1 MTTKRENKTLFVA
14 QELAEPEKRPAAKR
28 ARAASDVTR
37 VRPAYVAGLT
47 GCVGLGLGL
56 AFSSGSLATPSGP
69 GPLTPSHVKA
79 KLTCKSC
86 HGGAE
91 SGSSSFK
98 ENALEACESCHGA
111 HPSTRAGHSK
121 LRKRGE
127 LGCVD
132 CHQIHGSQT
141 GVRFPEEGDAV
152 RYSTF
157 GERTVEGLSFH
168 SERTLVVPT
177 IPEKACLRC
186 HDESADDPFARCR
199 TRSELGRESP
209 TVCFDE
215 HVAALP
221 ADNGK
226 SPKDGKSKRSA
237 QVCADQH
244 FEDRPFVW
252 EAAREAIEVGP
263 PARTTEAPTLAPLLG
278 GVGSAALGYAATSLL
293 RRKRRK
299 AVKQDAPLPVTV
311 KRLPLINTSTCLGC
325 YACVDACP
333 YGVLEVKSYVA
344 VVARPDACCGLLLC
358 EQTCPNGS
366 LVVAEEGSLLDRPRI
381 GPTLESLDV
390 PGVFLAGDI
399 TGVPL
404 IKTAIAQGVRA
415 AEAAHKKL
423 GKSRRSDDIYD
434 VCVIGAGPAG
444 ISAMLRLK
452 ELGLRATAVDQG
464 SVAQSIQN
472 FPRGKLVFDQPLE
485 LPVLGKLW
493 LKESTKEELL
503 LHWTRIVRKEQ
514 LDIRE
519 RTRMLG
525 VRPEAGG
532 FSIETREAG
541 PEAGT
546 AQDGR
551 SLTVRARAVILAIG
565 QRGTPRKLAA
575 AIPEELQSSVHYHL
589 ADARSLAGK
598 RVVIVGIGD
607 VAMESA
613 LALSAQARTQVTI
626 VARAATY
633 SRGQSRN
640 IAELERQRKAGR
652 ISVLWQSEVEA
663 LAAERGHGLLTV
675 RSAGAKTRLPFDSLF
690 VLIGTIPPWD
700 TLQALG
706 ITRAQAEPARSVFL
720 ADEKTLRSET

>member
-1 MTTKRENKTLFVA
+1 
-14 QELAEPEKRPAAKR
+14 
-28 ARAASDVTR
+28 
-37 VRPAYVAGLT
+37 
-47 GCVGLGLGL
+47 
-56 AFSSGSLATPSGP
+56 
-69 GPLTPSHVKA
+69 
-79 KLTCKSC
+79 
-86 HGGAE
+86 
-91 SGSSSFK
+91 
-98 ENALEACESCHGA
+98 
-111 HPSTRAGHSK
+111 
-121 LRKRGE
+121 
-127 LGCVD
+127 
-132 CHQIHGSQT
+132 
-141 GVRFPEEGDAV
+141 
-152 RYSTF
+152 
-157 GERTVEGLSFH
+157 
-168 SERTLVVPT
+168 
-177 IPEKACLRC
+177 
-186 HDESADDPFARCR
+186 
-199 TRSELGRESP
+199 
-209 TVCFDE
+209 
-215 HVAALP
+215 
-221 ADNGK
+221 
-226 SPKDGKSKRSA
+226 
-237 QVCADQH
+237 
-244 FEDRPFVW
+244 
-252 EAAREAIEVGP
+252 
-263 PARTTEAPTLAPLLG
+263 
-278 GVGSAALGYAATSLL
+278 
-293 RRKRRK
+293 
-299 AVKQDAPLPVTV
+299 
-311 KRLPLINTSTCLGC
+311 
-325 YACVDACP
+325 
-333 YGVLEVKSYVA
+333 
-344 VVARPDACCGLLLC
+344 
-358 EQTCPNGS
+358 
-366 LVVAEEGSLLDRPRI
+366 VVAEESSLLDRPRL

-423 GKSRRSDDIYD
+423 GKSRRSDEELD

-444 ISAMLRLK
+444 ISALLRLK
-452 ELGLRATAVDQG
+452 ELGLRAAAVDQG

-519 RTRMLG
+519 RTRMMA
-525 VRPEAGG
+525 VRPVGSG
-532 FSIETREAG
+532 FSVETREAG
-541 PEAGT
+541 PELGAPGAG
-546 AQDGR
+546 QDGR
-551 SLTVRARAVILAIG
+551 TLTLRARTVILAIG
-565 QRGTPRKLAA
+565 QRGTPRKLTA

-598 RVVIVGIGD
+598 RVIIVGIGD

-652 ISVLWQSEVEA
+652 ISVLWQSEVET

-675 RSAGAKTRLPFDSLF
+675 RSAGAATRLPFDSLF

-720 ADEKTLRSET
+720 GDEKTLRSET